1 MCTAEYKTAALRYTL
16 AFFQFAK
23 NFAACELFFTKEIQ
37 VFGVFWA
44 VLINTGTTDA
54 SSFGNIG
61 QLFNP
66 TFGHTETHH

>member
-1 MCTAEYKTAALRYTL
+1 MSEVKSQMSIQCD
-16 AFFQFAK
+16 QFGRFLK
-23 NFAACELFFTKEIQ
+23 VLSNIFFTKEIQ